1 MDVFRFLYMNVEAL
15 ERRARLVTFKQKFR
29 FKIANSEDVKGGR
42 EVKCSEVNQA
52 SPYHRPRRGKERYRY
67 SSTLSLTSRID
78 GIVSQRL
85 APATLTPERL
95 GTHCTG
101 DSTGCRPIWMGA
113 EYLAPTAIQS
123 PDRSARSRSPYRLRY
138 LGALTHSTVNSK
150 G

>member
-1 MDVFRFLYMNVEAL
+1 MNVEAL

-29 FKIANSEDVKGGR
+29 FKIANSEDVNGGR
-42 EVKCSEVNQA
+42 EVKCSEVSQA
-52 SPYHRPRRGKERYRY
+52 SPYHRPRKGKEKYRY

-101 DSTGCRPIWMGA
+101 DSIGCRPVWDGCGIS
-113 EYLAPTAIQS
+113 S
-123 PDRSARSRSPYRLRY
+123 PHRDSIPGPFSP
-138 LGALTHSTVNSK
+138 
-150 G
+150 